1 MEKRLG
7 DGVHVRHAN
16 AGRSA
21 AEGTEQRSQAPQ
33 RAGGRHQLPRGRSPP
48 PPFSSSAVTGSEDA
62 ASGGAAAA
70 TDNEVAALR
79 EEVAE
84 LKALLEETMAV
95 AALP

>member
-48 PPFSSSAVTGSEDA
+48 PPQAVTGSEDA

>member
-48 PPFSSSAVTGSEDA
+48 PPLPQAVTGSEDA

-79 EEVAE
+79 GEVAE

>member
-1 MEKRLG
+1 M
-7 DGVHVRHAN
+7 N
-16 AGRSA
+16 
-21 AEGTEQRSQAPQ
+21 
-33 RAGGRHQLPRGRSPP
+33 
-48 PPFSSSAVTGSEDA
+48 
-62 ASGGAAAA
+62 AAAA